1 MRGLSLRSLGIVAT
15 AALFAFACGGSGGGT
30 GGGNANKGTIK
41 IGVDLPESG
50 SEASDGVPTLH
61 GIQYAVDQTG
71 SIDGFKLAVD
81 NHDDAPSGAHDPNV
95 GASNVRTMIADTDV
109 LGMIGPFNSS
119 VAKVEIPIANQANLA
134 IISPANT
141 NPCLTKNIAACNAA
155 GGYHPAD
162 LRPSGTNNYFR
173 VAATDDHQGGALA
186 DYVYQ
191 TVGIKKVGVI
201 DDNEVY
207 GYGIAH
213 AFADEFKKDGGTVV
227 SIQDSDTSSESSF
240 AAVINTWN
248 SQGAEAVYFGGTTST
263 KGCIIRNQM
272 TGIMDP
278 ASHAFM
284 GGDGIVDA
292 TCLDNAAAAA
302 KNMYGTV
309 AAADATKIQGAAD
322 TISAIK
328 AKFPGNNGY
337 GAYTIPAYS
346 ATKIL
351 LAAIKKAI
359 ESNNGNKPSRAQ
371 VVSALSSLSGIST
384 PLGTISFD
392 KNGDTSQQIIS
403 IYKVDNNASAA
414 NALVCSTTATS
425 TCWVYV
431 KQVNYSGG

>member
-1 MRGLSLRSLGIVAT
+1 MRGLSLRSLGIVAV
-15 AALFAFACGGSGGGT
+15 AALFAFACGTGSNS

-41 IGVDLPESG
+41 IGVDLPQSG

-61 GIQYAVDQTG
+61 GIEYAVSQAG
-71 SIDGFKLAVD
+71 SVDGFTLQVD
-81 NHDDAPSGAHDPNV
+81 NHDDAPAGQHDPNV
-95 GASNVRTMIADTDV
+95 GASNVRTMIADSTV

-119 VAKVEIPIANQANLA
+119 VAKVEIPIANTASLA
-134 IISPANT
+134 MISPANT
-141 NPCLTKNIAACNAA
+141 NPCLTKDIQACSAP

-162 LRPSGTNNYFR
+162 LRPSGSNNYFR
-173 VAATDDHQGGALA
+173 VAATDDHQGGAMA
-186 DYVYQ
+186 DYAYQ
-191 TVGIKKVGVI
+191 VLNIKSVGVI

-213 AFADEFKKDGGTVV
+213 AFADQFKKDGGTVV
-227 SIQDSDTSSESSF
+227 SIQDSDTASESSF
-240 AAVINTWN
+240 AAVINTWKTG
-248 SQGAEAVYFGGTTST
+248 GAAAVYFGGTTST

-272 TGIMDP
+272 TGIMAP
-278 ASHAFM
+278 ASNAFL

-302 KNMYGTV
+302 TNMFGTV

-328 AKFPGNNGY
+328 AKYPGANGY

-346 ATKIL
+346 ATKIMI
-351 LAAIKKAI
+351 AAIKKAI
-359 ESNNGNKPSRAQ
+359 DDNGGNRPTRAQ
-371 VVSALSSLSGIST
+371 VIKALQNLGSVST
-384 PLGTISFD
+384 PLGSISFD
-392 KNGDTSQQIIS
+392 SNGDTSQQIIS
-403 IYKVDNNASAA
+403 IYKVDTSASAA
-414 NALVCSTTATS
+414 NSLVCSTTTAT

>member
-1 MRGLSLRSLGIVAT
+1 MRGLSFRTLGIVAT
-15 AALFAFACGGSGGGT
+15 AALFAFACGGNNS

-50 SEASDGVPTLH
+50 SEASDGIPTLH
-61 GIQYAVDQTG
+61 GIEFAVSQAG
-71 SIDGFKLAVD
+71 SVDGYTLAVD
-81 NHDDAPSGAHDPNV
+81 NHDDAPAGQHDPNV
-95 GASNVRTMIADTDV
+95 GASNVRTMIADPSV
-109 LGMIGPFNSS
+109 LGMVGPFNSN
-119 VAKVEIPIANQANLA
+119 VAKVEIPIANQASLA
-134 IISPANT
+134 MISPSNT
-141 NPCLTKNIAACNAA
+141 NPCLTKDITACSAP

-186 DYVYQ
+186 DYAYQ
-191 TVGIKKVGVI
+191 TLGLKSVGVI

-213 AFADEFKKDGGTVV
+213 AFADRFKTDGGTVV
-227 SIQDSDTSSESSF
+227 SIQDADTASEASF
-240 AAVINTWN
+240 GAIINTWKTG
-248 SQGAEAVYFGGTTST
+248 GATAVYFGGTTST

-278 ASHAFM
+278 KTSPFL

-302 KNMYGTV
+302 TNMYGTV
-309 AAADATKIQGAAD
+309 AAADATKIQGAQD

-328 AKFPGNNGY
+328 SKYPGNNGY

-346 ATKIL
+346 AAKIMI
-351 LAAIKKAI
+351 AAIKKAI
-359 ESNNGNKPSRAQ
+359 DDNGGNKPTRAQ
-371 VVSALSSLSGIST
+371 VLKALQNLGAVST
-384 PLGTISFD
+384 PLGSISFD
-392 KNGDTSQQIIS
+392 QNGDTSQQIIS

-414 NALVCSTTATS
+414 NALVCSTTNAS

-431 KQVNYSGG
+431 KQVSFS